1 MCGIFALLNNRQTFL
16 QEDIE
21 KAFKKGEKRGPDM
34 SSLSKAGHLLD
45 IGFHRLSINGLDSK
59 SNQPILIDN
68 ILLICN
74 GEIYNFRELFA
85 QLNIEPQTN
94 SDCEIIIHLY
104 KRYGIEY
111 TLSLLDGVFGF
122 VLYDRSVIEDVPY
135 IHVARDPYGVRPVYE
150 LSSPEKDFKHNNNN
164 NNNNDNDTDD
174 IYKIYD
180 NIIGFSSELKVLQ
193 DFLKKDKRTYYSS
206 YRPNSLSPYVKED
219 MSRHYQSELK
229 ITQFKPGTYSTY
241 KKDNKACSGW
251 KCIKKNNNYHLNF
264 ISSHIYTT
272 NITPQE
278 EMVYKHSVWAM
289 LEKAVYKRVVG
300 TTDRPI
306 ACLLSGGLDSS
317 LITSLVNKYYDKQ
330 VETYSIGMEGSED
343 LINAKKV
350 AEHLNTKHTEIILTP
365 DEFWDAIPEVIEAIE
380 SYDTTTVRA
389 SVGNYLIGKYIRKHS
404 DAKVIFNGDGSDEVA
419 GGYLYFLKAPDP
431 YEFDKE
437 CRRLLTDIHTFDV
450 LRSDKSISSH
460 GLEPR
465 TPFLDKSFVEMYLN
479 IPLKLRCPRYDE
491 SSPKMEKYFLRDV
504 VETFA
509 PELLPKEILWRT
521 KEAFSDGVS
530 GNAGSWFE
538 IIKQKV
544 KDMDINKD
552 ILEPEINHPNTQ
564 EQEYYRSI
572 FDKLYPKSAGIIPY
586 FWMPKYVNA
595 TDASARTLDVYNEE
609 NNIEHESK
617 LQHDLSLLD

>member
-1 MCGIFALLNNRQTFL
+1 MCGIFALLNNHQTFKHD
-16 QEDIE
+16 DIQH
-21 KAFKKGEKRGPDM
+21 AFNKGDRRGPDM
-34 SSLSKAGHLLD
+34 SALSKAGDLLD

-59 SNQPILIDN
+59 SHQPILIDN

-74 GEIYNFRELFA
+74 GEIYNFRELFS

-122 VLYDRSVIEDVPY
+122 VLYDRSGTDTGPF

-150 LSSPEKDFKHNNNN
+150 LSSPDEYVNIDDNNENVR
-164 NNNNDNDTDD
+164 
-174 IYKIYD
+174 KIYD

-193 DFLKKDKRTYYSS
+193 CFINPDETTYYSS
-206 YRPNSLSPYVKED
+206 YRPNSLSPFLKED
-219 MSRHYQSELK
+219 LTGHTQSKLK
-229 ITQFKPGTYSTY
+229 IKQFKPGTFSSY
-241 KKDNKACSGW
+241 KKDSMACSTW
-251 KCIKKNNNYHLNF
+251 ECIEKNKIYHLPF
-264 ISSHIYTT
+264 ASSQIYRTD
-272 NITPQE
+272 ITADE
-278 EMVYKHSVWAM
+278 ETVYKQNVWNA
-289 LEKAVYKRVVG
+289 LERAVYKRVVG

-330 VETYSIGMEGSED
+330 LETYSIGMDGSDD
-343 LINAKKV
+343 LINARKV
-350 AEHLNTKHTEIILTP
+350 ALHLNTKHTEIILTP
-365 DEFWDAIPEVIEAIE
+365 DEFWDAIPEVIESIE
-380 SYDTTTVRA
+380 SYDTTTIRA

-419 GGYLYFLKAPDP
+419 GGYLYFLKAPDA

-437 CRRLLTDIHTFDV
+437 CRRLLNDIHTFDV

-479 IPLKLRCPRYDE
+479 IPLKLRCPIYDK
-491 SSPKMEKYFLRDV
+491 SSPKMEKYFLRDI

-509 PELLPKEILWRT
+509 PELLPKKILWRT

-538 IIKQKV
+538 IIREKV
-544 KDMDINKD
+544 KNVELNRDV
-552 ILEPEINHPNTQ
+552 LEPEINPPKTE

-572 FDKLYPKSAGIIPY
+572 FDKHYPMSADILPY

-595 TDASARTLDVYNEE
+595 TDSSARTLDVYNNN
-609 NNIEHESK
+609 NNIEYEK
-617 LQHDLSLLD
+617 